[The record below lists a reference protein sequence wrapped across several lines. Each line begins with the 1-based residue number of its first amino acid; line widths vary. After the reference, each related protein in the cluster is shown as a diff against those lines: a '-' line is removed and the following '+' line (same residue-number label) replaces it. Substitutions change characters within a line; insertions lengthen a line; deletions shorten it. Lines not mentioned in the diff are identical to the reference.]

1 MSELTR
7 IFRNLS
13 LIGQLGF
20 SLVTPLILCLL
31 GAYWM
36 NARAGAPLWIYIP
49 ALVLGLGSS
58 FMTAWKVY
66 LAAVRKNKK
75 EEQRTA
81 FNRHY

>member
-13 LIGQLGF
+13 LIGQLGL
-20 SLVTPLILCLL
+20 SLVTPLIMCLL
-31 GAYWM
+31 GAYWL
-36 NARAGAPLWIYIP
+36 NTRAGVPLWIYVP

-66 LAAVRKNKK
+66 LAAVCKNKK